1 MLMPASAELI
11 ALCRSQVALL
21 AQGLGASLAVVYL
34 TEKLTDTLDT
44 ELIPIVAY
52 PEAAITWDVNQML
65 ALLSRGR
72 QVLGPS
78 SRLLASGT
86 TTPELPAAASTSFIP
101 TAATTPSSSDSS
113 DTVGD
118 STTAAS
124 AAVDEDVQPQRQMI
138 LPLMYEGMV
147 MGLLVTARSDRPW
160 NQLEQTQIERI
171 ARTIAIACVL
181 DQRGQWLEH
190 DLRQLRRLQAE
201 QHDIFDTLLH
211 QFRNPLTALRTFG
224 KLLLRRLLPE
234 DRNREL
240 ATGIVRESDRLQE
253 LLQQFDV
260 AIDLDIA
267 DLPPADPAELTS
279 AVDWEIQLSS
289 ILRADPESQEHPDS
303 LPPRPMLPGT
313 NYLTGT
319 QLQLQPHT
327 VAEILDPLL
336 DSAAAIAQDRE
347 LDLHIAIPP
356 DLPPVQ
362 TDVRALR
369 EVLNNLIDNALKY
382 TPTGGQIY
390 VQVRQ
395 QSSQDQGNQQAIV
408 IADTGPG
415 IPSQDLEHLFERHYR
430 GVQADTDIPGTGLGL
445 AIAHDL
451 ILQMRGKIQVF
462 SPAEQSGFVDAISNQ
477 IGADE
482 HMGTAIVVWLPEE
495 NSAVMSYT

>member
-1 MLMPASAELI
+1 MPASAELI

-52 PEAAITWDVNQML
+52 PEAAMTWDVNQML
-65 ALLSRGR
+65 TLLSRGR
-72 QVLGPS
+72 PILGSS
-78 SRLLASGT
+78 SRLLTSGT
-86 TTPELPAAASTSFIP
+86 IALELPAAASTSFIP
-101 TAATTPSSSDSS
+101 TAATTTSSSNSS
-113 DTVGD
+113 DAVGD
-118 STTAAS
+118 STAAAS
-124 AAVDEDVQPQRQMI
+124 APVEEDVQPQRQMI

-160 NQLEQTQIERI
+160 NPLEQTQIERI

-234 DRNREL
+234 DYNREL
-240 ATGIVRESDRLQE
+240 ASGIVRESDRLQE
-253 LLQQFDV
+253 LLEQFDV
-260 AIDLDIA
+260 AIDLNIA
-267 DLPPADPAELTS
+267 DLPPSDPVELTS
-279 AVDWEIQLSS
+279 AVDWETQFSS
-289 ILRADPESQEHPDS
+289 ILRADPEPQEHPDS
-303 LPPRPMLPGT
+303 LQPQPMLPGT

-327 VAEILDPLL
+327 VTEVLHPLL
-336 DSAAAIAQDRE
+336 SSAAAIAQDRE
-347 LDLHIAIPP
+347 LNLRIDIPP
-356 DLPPVQ
+356 ELPPVQ
-362 TDVRALR
+362 IDVRALR
-369 EVLNNLIDNALKY
+369 EVLSNLIDNALKY

-395 QSSQDQGNQQAIV
+395 QTSPDRGIGQAIV

-415 IPSQDLEHLFERHYR
+415 IPSQDLDHLFERHYR

-462 SPAEQSGFVDAISNQ
+462 SPAEQSGFVDILSDQ
-477 IGADE
+477 LDE
-482 HMGTAIVVWLPEE
+482 YEHLGTAVVVWLPEE
-495 NSAVMSYT
+495 NSAVMS